1 MRRFFLAFVGLF
13 VLLLSGCGG
22 IKGDYGTLAVELVDA
37 PANVSSFKV
46 LVERVDVEIAGN
58 WEAVVFP
65 DREFELMDLLF
76 EPESLGLAGLSA
88 GTYTAVRIVIRSATV
103 VDANGTHS
111 VFVPAAIMEDG
122 LEVPVTF
129 DMESAVMTTLLMDFN
144 AARSLKINP
153 DGSYSLDP
161 VIPVVVKSEAGT
173 ISGFVTAGTE
183 VEAVYVSGANYPIGT
198 VVNTGRSQGDG
209 AFRVWALLPGEYRL
223 NLTRRDP
230 FNGFVSSGVVHG
242 VIVTAGSDT
251 QLGLLILN

>member
-1 MRRFFLAFVGLF
+1 MRRFLLAFVGLF

-76 EPESLGLAGLSA
+76 EPESLGLAGLSD

-103 VDANGTHS
+103 VDSSGTHT
-111 VFVPAAIMEDG
+111 VTVPPAIMEDG

-129 DMESAVMTTLLMDFN
+129 DMSFAKMTTLLMDFN

-173 ISGFVTAGTE
+173 VSGFVTPGTE
-183 VEAVYVSGANYPIGT
+183 VEAIYVSGPNYAPGT
-198 VVNTGRSQGDG
+198 SVNTGRSQGDG

-223 NLTRRDP
+223 ELVHRNP
-230 FNGFVSSGVVHG
+230 INGFVSTGTVNG
-242 VIVTAGSDT
+242 VIVAAGSDT
-251 QLGLLILN
+251 QLGSLTLD